1 MSVSSY
7 LLSMATI
14 LDGIQTHKTLI
25 TFSLYIKL
33 RTTTTLEGCMN
44 TVTFCKSTFLLTF
57 YVSRVCAIKLL
68 SGMQKWY
75 NFISFCDTRYLS
87 RSRLLLTPITSA
99 LWSRNTERFSL
110 TYYLWGLLL
119 CLVLYFTMSV
129 FFKSIYC
136 KNGVL
141 CRLRSV
147 CEC

>member
-1 MSVSSY
+1 MSFPDDWLNKMYSY
-7 LLSMATI
+7 NECKSENQYYNVTCK
-14 LDGIQTHKTLI
+14 IQTHKTLI

-110 TYYLWGLLL
+110 TYYLWGVAL
-119 CLVLYFTMSV
+119 FGSV
-129 FFKSIYC
+129 FYYVC
-136 KNGVL
+136 VL
-141 CRLRSV
+141 
-147 CEC
+147 